1 MHSWKMKRLVL
12 VLLSSISLGFAM
24 PASSQTT
31 YLVIKSDE
39 QSAGVYIHSIPMLSI
54 DQCEEAGAVII
65 GSSRF
70 DTKHSKEDG
79 FECIQ
84 GK

>member
-1 MHSWKMKRLVL
+1 MMYLGIG
-12 VLLSSISLGFAM
+12 LSFLCLAIGIPVCA
-24 PASSQTT
+24 QTT

-39 QSAGVYIHSIPMLSI
+39 ITSGVALHSIPMLSQE
-54 DQCEEAGAVII
+54 QCEEAGAVII

-70 DTKHSKEDG
+70 DTKHSTEDG